1 MISMRTGRPRTGR
14 QPVISIRINPDI
26 YHKAKV
32 AAVTGKMTI
41 GRWLEEAINEKADRE
56 KPGRRDE

>member
-14 QPVISIRINPDI
+14 HPVISIRINPDI

-32 AAVTGKMTI
+32 TAVTRKMTI
-41 GRWLEEAINEKADRE
+41 SHWLEEAINEKADRE
-56 KPGRRDE
+56 KQGRKDE